1 MPHAVSRPPSPSC
14 LLIVGLL
21 VGASCPLYADNWPQW
36 RGPEGNGISREAGL
50 PVAWAEGSGVVWK
63 CPLPEWGNS
72 TPAIWGEAVFLTS
85 HVDDRRLLL
94 LKINKTAGQIEWTRE
109 VGAGS
114 CLRGP
119 SGSYRGQQKFHNDHN
134 LATPSPVTDGQLVV
148 VHFGNGDLAAYDF
161 DGKQLW
167 KRNLQEDH
175 GKYTIWWGHGN
186 NPVLYQ
192 NLVISVCMQDSC
204 RDVQDEPAPSY
215 VVAHDKQTGKQ
226 RWKTMRMTEA
236 VQENCDAYTT
246 PIFRQAGGR
255 TEMVVMGGQMLDAY
269 DPATGKRLWYLPGL
283 VGNRLIPSPV
293 AAGELI
299 YATQGMQRALL
310 AVKPGGEGQRS
321 RQDVVWEFD
330 QGTSDSPTPVV
341 AGEWLFMV
349 TNNGI
354 ARCLD
359 ANTGRVL
366 WKERLKGEY
375 RASPLAAEGRIYF
388 LNISGLATVISAAP
402 RFDRLTEN
410 QLDDRT
416 VASPATSDGKLF
428 VRGRKWLYCLSR

>member
-1 MPHAVSRPPSPSC
+1 MPHALSRPPSPSC

-50 PVAWAEGSGVVWK
+50 PVAWGEGSGVVWK

-72 TPAIWGEAVFLTS
+72 TPAIWGDAVFLTS

-94 LKINKTAGQIEWTRE
+94 LKIDKKTGQIEWTRE
-109 VGAGS
+109 VGTGS

-119 SGSYRGQQKFHNDHN
+119 SGSYRGRQKFHDDHN
-134 LATPSPVTDGQLVV
+134 LATPS
-148 VHFGNGDLAAYDF
+148 AAYDF

-186 NPVLYQ
+186 SPVLY
-192 NLVISVCMQDSC
+192 NDLVISVCMQDSC
-204 RDVQDEPAPSY
+204 RDIQDEPAPSY
-215 VVAHDKQTGKQ
+215 VVAHDKQTGKP
-226 RWKTMRMTEA
+226 RWKTMRTTEA
-236 VQENCDAYTT
+236 TQENCDAYTT
-246 PIFRQAGGR
+246 PVFRQAAGR
-255 TEMVVMGGQMLDAY
+255 LEMIVMGGQVLDAY
-269 DPATGKRLWYLPGL
+269 DPANGKRLWYLPGL

-310 AVKPGGEGQRS
+310 AVKPRGDGKRS

-366 WKERLKGEY
+366 WKERLQGEY
-375 RASPLAAEGRIYF
+375 RASPLAAEGRVYF
-388 LNISGLATVISAAP
+388 LNRAGQTTVVSAAP

-410 QLDDRT
+410 RLDDQT
-416 VASPATSDGKLF
+416 IASPATSDGKLF
-428 VRGRKWLYCLSR
+428 IRGRKWLYCLSR